1 MPIQTITLMV
11 YAVAWNS
18 LKIIK
23 SSHELVNYMIGNS
36 TNEYLK
42 LYFELDKLKQ

>member
-23 SSHELVNYMIGNS
+23 SSHELVNYMIGNL

-42 LYFELDKLKQ
+42 LYCELDKLK